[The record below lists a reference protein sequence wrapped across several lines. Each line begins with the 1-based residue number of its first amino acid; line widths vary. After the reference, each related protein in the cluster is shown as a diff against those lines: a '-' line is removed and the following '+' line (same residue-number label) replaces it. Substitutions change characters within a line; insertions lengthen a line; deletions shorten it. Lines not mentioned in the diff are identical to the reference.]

1 MLKPAIFFLQNLRE
15 PNQLFAQ
22 AVDARETLRI
32 GASFTRLQTMLLK
45 DRFSID
51 STGDK
56 ERSRVISYGPCQF
69 PTLGFIVERYW
80 EIQAHEPEE
89 FWTVNCSHE
98 SEDGLATKAENNF
111 RQEEEESSV
120 QIDYSSGSTM
130 EIAMDYLGI
139 DLRCAIGS
147 LRNGE
152 FPAKD
157 CLFPL
162 VSKLLGYFLVAASL
176 TVKLPQIMK
185 ILENKSVRGLSVAA
199 FEFEVLGYTI
209 LLAYCLDKKLP
220 FSAYGELAFLLI
232 QALILVACS
241 YYFSRTLSVSTW
253 VRAVLYFALAPILFT
268 GRVDPLVFEAL
279 YGSKYLILLSSKV
292 PLILKNFRN
301 KSTGQLSFLT
311 CLMNL
316 GGAMARVFTS
326 VQENAPF
333 SMVMGIVLAV
343 SMHGIIMIQIVLS
356 MSKGEEKQVNDKKMS

>member
-1 MLKPAIFFLQNLRE
+1 
-15 PNQLFAQ
+15 
-22 AVDARETLRI
+22 
-32 GASFTRLQTMLLK
+32 
-45 DRFSID
+45 
-51 STGDK
+51 
-56 ERSRVISYGPCQF
+56 
-69 PTLGFIVERYW
+69 
-80 EIQAHEPEE
+80 
-89 FWTVNCSHE
+89 
-98 SEDGLATKAENNF
+98 
-111 RQEEEESSV
+111 
-120 QIDYSSGSTM
+120 
-130 EIAMDYLGI
+130 MDYLGNV
-139 DLRCAIGS
+139 GS

-152 FPAKD
+152 FPEKD

-162 VSKLLGYFLVAASL
+162 VSKLLGYFLVAVSM

-209 LLAYCLDKKLP
+209 SLAYCLDKKLP

-292 PLILKNFRN
+292 PQILKNFRN
-301 KSTGQLSFLT
+301 KSTGQLSFST

-333 SMVMGIVLAV
+333 SMVMAIVLAV
-343 SMHGIIMIQIVLS
+343 SMHGIIMIQILLY